1 MHQCDKFFNS
11 FETITNTRSQSS
23 LNMAFKGKIH
33 EKCRQ
38 QQKQGLEARAK
49 LPRQLALKKVIQNEG
64 IIRNWGV
71 IGGQAQ

>member
-38 QQKQGLEARAK
+38 QQQQKQQQRQQKQALEVRAS
-49 LPRQLALKKVIQNEG
+49 
-64 IIRNWGV
+64 
-71 IGGQAQ
+71 